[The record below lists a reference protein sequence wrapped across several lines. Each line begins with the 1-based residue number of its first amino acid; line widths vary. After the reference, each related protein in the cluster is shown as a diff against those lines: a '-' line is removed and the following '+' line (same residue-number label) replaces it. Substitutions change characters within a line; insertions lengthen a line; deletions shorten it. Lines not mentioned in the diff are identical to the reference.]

1 MAPTMSRFKSLL
13 VSVVALSIPL
23 CAAPAV
29 ASADPDSTS
38 KYLTTLEQ
46 HNISYKDPVQ
56 MVQIGTTLCHDLR
69 HADGPPQEA
78 VNKIQSSGY
87 TDNQANVIAASAVL
101 AFCPDMDADAPKK
114 PSSS

>member
-1 MAPTMSRFKSLL
+1 MSRFKSVLA
-13 VSVVALSIPL
+13 SVIALSVPL

-46 HNISYKDPVQ
+46 HNISYKDPVR

-69 HADGPPQEA
+69 HADDSPQAA
-78 VNKIQSSGY
+78 VTRIQSSGF
-87 TDNQANVIAASAVL
+87 TDKQANVIAASAVL
-101 AFCPDMDADAPKK
+101 AFCPDMDVDANKGK

>member
-1 MAPTMSRFKSLL
+1 MSRNKSVLTSL
-13 VSVVALSIPL
+13 VVLPALL

-87 TDNQANVIAASAVL
+87 TDKQANVIAASAVL
-101 AFCPDMDADAPKK
+101 AFCPDMDVDANKGK

>member
-1 MAPTMSRFKSLL
+1 MALTMSRFKTVLT
-13 VSVVALSIPL
+13 SVIALSVPL
-23 CAAPAV
+23 CAVSGV

-69 HADGPPQEA
+69 HADGSPQDSRE
-78 VNKIQSSGY
+78 QDSELRLHR
-87 TDNQANVIAASAVL
+87 QAGECDRRQRGVGVL
-101 AFCPDMDADAPKK
+101 PGHGR
-114 PSSS
+114 

>member
-1 MAPTMSRFKSLL
+1 MAPDMSRFTTVLT
-13 VSVVALSIPL
+13 SVAALSL

-29 ASADPDSTS
+29 ASADPDATS

-46 HNISYKDPVQ
+46 HNVSYKDPVQ

-69 HADGPPQEA
+69 HADVPAQDA
-78 VNKIQSSGY
+78 VNKIQGSGF
-87 TDNQANVIAASAVL
+87 TDKQANVIAASAVL
-101 AFCPDMDADAPKK
+101 AFCPDMDIDAPKK

>member
-1 MAPTMSRFKSLL
+1 MSRNKSVLTFL
-13 VSVVALSIPL
+13 VVLPVLL

-29 ASADPDSTS
+29 SSAEPDSTS

-69 HADGPPQEA
+69 HADDSPQAA
-78 VNKIQSSGY
+78 VTKIQSSGF
-87 TDNQANVIAASAVL
+87 TDKQANVIAASAVL
-101 AFCPDMDADAPKK
+101 AFCPDMDVDANKGK

>member
-1 MAPTMSRFKSLL
+1 MSRNKSVLTSL
-13 VSVVALSIPL
+13 VVLPVLL

-78 VNKIQSSGY
+78 VNKIQSAGY
-87 TDNQANVIAASAVL
+87 TDKQANVIAASAVL
-101 AFCPDMDADAPKK
+101 AFCPDMDVDANKGK

>member
-1 MAPTMSRFKSLL
+1 MSRFKSVLT
-13 VSVVALSIPL
+13 SVIALSVPL
-23 CAAPAV
+23 CSAPAV

-87 TDNQANVIAASAVL
+87 TDKQANVIAASAVL
-101 AFCPDMDADAPKK
+101 AFCPDMDVDANKGK